1 VLKIASVSS
10 PPKVITWHHRI
21 TRKTPERS
29 ARGKCFRDNFVCDE
43 DGLAYGLKPA
53 RQSVALDSFQ
63 RGAGWV
69 GFFEHETHFGDEA
82 GAPGALRRPVFCGR
96 GRDAP
101 DKLGSDQSGSKF
113 RNKIIDEIEQGA
125 QKTCGRIGLHNNV
138 NRCYI
143 KYWLSNGKRSPF
155 AVRVQRAVAAELGGR
170 VLALDGLSRPGRLY
184 LHSEVFDLKPTKGI
198 GVLAY
203 SGIGVLGY
211 WGWSWSW
218 SWSVGRPQ
226 TDQWSILRLMS
237 TLPKVRDLLEGH
249 ITLELDSID

>member
-1 VLKIASVSS
+1 VLKIASV
-10 PPKVITWHHRI
+10 
-21 TRKTPERS
+21 
-29 ARGKCFRDNFVCDE
+29 
-43 DGLAYGLKPA
+43 
-53 RQSVALDSFQ
+53 
-63 RGAGWV
+63 
-69 GFFEHETHFGDEA
+69 
-82 GAPGALRRPVFCGR
+82 
-96 GRDAP
+96 P
-101 DKLGSDQSGSKF
+101 DKLGSDQSGSEF

-155 AVRVQRAVAAELGGR
+155 AVRRSPFAFSGR
-170 VLALDGLSRPGRLY
+170 WRQSLAGAFWLLMVWRPGRLY
-184 LHSEVFDLKPTKGI
+184 LYSEVFDLKPTKGI

>member
-1 VLKIASVSS
+1 M
-10 PPKVITWHHRI
+10 
-21 TRKTPERS
+21 
-29 ARGKCFRDNFVCDE
+29 
-43 DGLAYGLKPA
+43 
-53 RQSVALDSFQ
+53 
-63 RGAGWV
+63 
-69 GFFEHETHFGDEA
+69 
-82 GAPGALRRPVFCGR
+82 
-96 GRDAP
+96 
-101 DKLGSDQSGSKF
+101 
-113 RNKIIDEIEQGA
+113 
-125 QKTCGRIGLHNNV
+125 
-138 NRCYI
+138 
-143 KYWLSNGKRSPF
+143 
-155 AVRVQRAVAAELGGR
+155 AAELGGR

-184 LHSEVFDLKPTKGI
+184 LHSEVFDIKPTKGI

>member
-29 ARGKCFRDNFVCDE
+29 ARGKCLRDNFVCDE
-43 DGLAYGLKPA
+43 DALAYGLKPA

-63 RGAGWV
+63 RGAGLV

-82 GAPGALRRPVFCGR
+82 GAPGALRGSVFCGR

-101 DKLGSDQSGSKF
+101 DKLGSDQSGSEF

-125 QKTCGRIGLHNNV
+125 QKGSGRIGMHNSV

-143 KYWLSNGKRSPF
+143 KYWLLNGKRSPF
-155 AVRVQRAVAAELGGR
+155 AVHRSKRRWRQS
-170 VLALDGLSRPGRLY
+170 LAGAFWL
-184 LHSEVFDLKPTKGI
+184 
-198 GVLAY
+198 
-203 SGIGVLGY
+203 
-211 WGWSWSW
+211 
-218 SWSVGRPQ
+218 
-226 TDQWSILRLMS
+226 LM
-237 TLPKVRDLLEGH
+237 V
-249 ITLELDSID
+249 